1 MKSKINIH
9 SGVEALNNLYDFLKS
24 SDSPTE
30 VKVEK
35 EIYLG
40 LNLYNLIMSIYK
52 DTISTLEKEE
62 SIKILNDIENVNN
75 KITQLIL
82 SINDERD
89 AGIIEHLREER
100 NALMTIKTKALQEQI
115 TKFSKDLQN
124 STTKKDHVLKGD
136 KIKNYPFLF
145 LLNTRIIFSCS
156 KIARFQKSQ
165 HIQKSQH

>member
-1 MKSKINIH
+1 MNSKININ
-9 SGVEALNNLYDFLKS
+9 SGIEALNNLYDFLKS

-35 EIYLG
+35 GIYLG

-75 KITQLIL
+75 KITQLIS

-100 NALMTIKTKALQEQI
+100 NELMTIKTKALQEQI
-115 TKFSKDLQN
+115 KEFSKDLQN
-124 STTKKDHVLKGD
+124 STTKKDQVLKGD
-136 KIKNYPFLF
+136 KIEN
-145 LLNTRIIFSCS
+145 
-156 KIARFQKSQ
+156 
-165 HIQKSQH
+165 

>member
-1 MKSKINIH
+1 MNSKININ

-35 EIYLG
+35 GIYLG

-52 DTISTLEKEE
+52 DTISTLEKKE

-75 KITQLIL
+75 KITQLIS

-100 NALMTIKTKALQEQI
+100 NELMTIKTKALQEQI
-115 TKFSKDLQN
+115 KEFSKDLQN
-124 STTKKDHVLKGD
+124 STTKKTK
-136 KIKNYPFLF
+136 F
-145 LLNTRIIFSCS
+145 
-156 KIARFQKSQ
+156 
-165 HIQKSQH
+165 

>member
-1 MKSKINIH
+1 MNSKININ

-35 EIYLG
+35 GIYLG

-75 KITQLIL
+75 KITQLIS

-100 NALMTIKTKALQEQI
+100 NELMTIKTKALQEQI
-115 TKFSKDLQN
+115 KEFSKKSQN
-124 STTKKDHVLKGD
+124 SANSKTQNLKGD
-136 KIKNYPFLF
+136 KIEN
-145 LLNTRIIFSCS
+145 
-156 KIARFQKSQ
+156 
-165 HIQKSQH
+165 

>member
-1 MKSKINIH
+1 MNSKININ

-35 EIYLG
+35 GIYLG

-75 KITQLIL
+75 KITQLIS
-82 SINDERD
+82 SINDEGD

-100 NALMTIKTKALQEQI
+100 NELMTIKTKSLQEQI
-115 TKFSKDLQN
+115 KEFSKDLQN
-124 STTKKDHVLKGD
+124 STTKKDQVLKGD
-136 KIKNYPFLF
+136 KIEN
-145 LLNTRIIFSCS
+145 
-156 KIARFQKSQ
+156 
-165 HIQKSQH
+165 

>member
-1 MKSKINIH
+1 MNSKININ

-35 EIYLG
+35 GIYLG

-75 KITQLIL
+75 KITQLIS

-89 AGIIEHLREER
+89 VGIIEHLREER
-100 NALMTIKTKALQEQI
+100 NELMIIKTKALQEQI

-124 STTKKDHVLKGD
+124 STTKKDQVLKGD
-136 KIKNYPFLF
+136 KIEN
-145 LLNTRIIFSCS
+145 
-156 KIARFQKSQ
+156 
-165 HIQKSQH
+165 

>member
-1 MKSKINIH
+1 MKSKININ
-9 SGVEALNNLYDFLKS
+9 SGIEALNNLYDFLKS

-35 EIYLG
+35 GIYLG

-52 DTISTLEKEE
+52 DIISTLEKEE

-75 KITQLIL
+75 KITQLIS

-100 NALMTIKTKALQEQI
+100 NELMTIKTKALQEQI
-115 TKFSKDLQN
+115 IKFSKDLQS
-124 STTKKDHVLKGD
+124 STTKKDQVLKGD
-136 KIKNYPFLF
+136 KIEN
-145 LLNTRIIFSCS
+145 
-156 KIARFQKSQ
+156 
-165 HIQKSQH
+165 

>member
-1 MKSKINIH
+1 MNSKININ

-35 EIYLG
+35 GIYLG

-52 DTISTLEKEE
+52 DTISTLEKKE

-75 KITQLIL
+75 KITQLIS

-100 NALMTIKTKALQEQI
+100 NELMTIKTKALQEQI
-115 TKFSKDLQN
+115 KN
-124 STTKKDHVLKGD
+124 SQKICKTALLKRPSF
-136 KIKNYPFLF
+136 K
-145 LLNTRIIFSCS
+145 R
-156 KIARFQKSQ
+156 R
-165 HIQKSQH
+165 

>member
-1 MKSKINIH
+1 MNSKININ

-35 EIYLG
+35 GIYLG

-52 DTISTLEKEE
+52 DTINTLEKEE

-75 KITQLIL
+75 KITQLIS

-100 NALMTIKTKALQEQI
+100 NELMTIKTKALQEQI
-115 TKFSKDLQN
+115 KEFSKDLQN
-124 STTKKDHVLKGD
+124 STTKKDQVLKGD
-136 KIKNYPFLF
+136 KIEN
-145 LLNTRIIFSCS
+145 
-156 KIARFQKSQ
+156 
-165 HIQKSQH
+165 

>member
-1 MKSKINIH
+1 MNSKINIK

-35 EIYLG
+35 GIYLG

-75 KITQLIL
+75 KITQLIS

-100 NALMTIKTKALQEQI
+100 NELMTIKTKALQEQI
-115 TKFSKDLQN
+115 REFSKDLQN
-124 STTKKDHVLKGD
+124 STTKKDQVLKGD
-136 KIKNYPFLF
+136 KIEN
-145 LLNTRIIFSCS
+145 
-156 KIARFQKSQ
+156 
-165 HIQKSQH
+165 

>member
-1 MKSKINIH
+1 MNSKININ

-35 EIYLG
+35 GIYLG

-75 KITQLIL
+75 KITQLIS

-89 AGIIEHLREER
+89 VGIIEHLQEER
-100 NALMTIKTKALQEQI
+100 NELMTIKTKALQEQI
-115 TKFSKDLQN
+115 KEFSKDLQN
-124 STTKKDHVLKGD
+124 STTKKDQVLKGD
-136 KIKNYPFLF
+136 KIEN
-145 LLNTRIIFSCS
+145 
-156 KIARFQKSQ
+156 
-165 HIQKSQH
+165 

>member
-1 MKSKINIH
+1 MNNKININ

-30 VKVEK
+30 IKVEK

-52 DTISTLEKEE
+52 DTINTLEKEE

-82 SINDERD
+82 SINEERD
-89 AGIIEHLREER
+89 ANIMEHLREER
-100 NALMTIKTKALQEQI
+100 NELMTIKTKALQEQI
-115 TKFSKDLQN
+115 KEFSK
-124 STTKKDHVLKGD
+124 
-136 KIKNYPFLF
+136 
-145 LLNTRIIFSCS
+145 
-156 KIARFQKSQ
+156 
-165 HIQKSQH
+165 

>member
-1 MKSKINIH
+1 MKSKININ

-35 EIYLG
+35 GIYLG
-40 LNLYNLIMSIYK
+40 LNLYNLIMNIYK

-75 KITQLIL
+75 KITQLIS

-100 NALMTIKTKALQEQI
+100 NELMIIKTKALQEQI
-115 TKFSKDLQN
+115 TKFSKDLQS
-124 STTKKDHVLKGD
+124 STTKKTK
-136 KIKNYPFLF
+136 F
-145 LLNTRIIFSCS
+145 
-156 KIARFQKSQ
+156 
-165 HIQKSQH
+165 

>member
-1 MKSKINIH
+1 MKSKININ

-24 SDSPTE
+24 GDSPTE

-35 EIYLG
+35 GIYLG

-75 KITQLIL
+75 KITQLIS

-89 AGIIEHLREER
+89 TGIIEHLREER
-100 NALMTIKTKALQEQI
+100 NELMAIKTKTLQEQI
-115 TKFSKDLQN
+115 TKFSKDLPN
-124 STTKKDHVLKGD
+124 STTKKVQVLKGD
-136 KIKNYPFLF
+136 KIEN
-145 LLNTRIIFSCS
+145 
-156 KIARFQKSQ
+156 
-165 HIQKSQH
+165 

>member
-1 MKSKINIH
+1 MNSKININ

-35 EIYLG
+35 GIYLG

-75 KITQLIL
+75 KITQLIS

-100 NALMTIKTKALQEQI
+100 NELMTIKTKTLQEQI
-115 TKFSKDLQN
+115 KEFSKDLQN
-124 STTKKDHVLKGD
+124 STTKKDQVLKGD
-136 KIKNYPFLF
+136 KIEN
-145 LLNTRIIFSCS
+145 
-156 KIARFQKSQ
+156 
-165 HIQKSQH
+165 

>member
-1 MKSKINIH
+1 MKSKININ

-35 EIYLG
+35 GIYLG
-40 LNLYNLIMSIYK
+40 LNLYNLIINIYK

-75 KITQLIL
+75 KITQLIS

-100 NALMTIKTKALQEQI
+100 NELMTIKTKTLQEQI
-115 TKFSKDLQN
+115 KKFSKDLQS
-124 STTKKDHVLKGD
+124 STTKKDQVLKGD
-136 KIKNYPFLF
+136 KIEN
-145 LLNTRIIFSCS
+145 
-156 KIARFQKSQ
+156 
-165 HIQKSQH
+165 

>member
-1 MKSKINIH
+1 MNSKININ

-35 EIYLG
+35 GIYLG
-40 LNLYNLIMSIYK
+40 LNLYNLIMSVYK
-52 DTISTLEKEE
+52 DTISTLEKKE

-75 KITQLIL
+75 KITQLIS

-100 NALMTIKTKALQEQI
+100 NELMTIKTKALQEQI
-115 TKFSKDLQN
+115 KEFSKDLQN
-124 STTKKDHVLKGD
+124 STTKKDQVLKGD
-136 KIKNYPFLF
+136 KIEN
-145 LLNTRIIFSCS
+145 
-156 KIARFQKSQ
+156 
-165 HIQKSQH
+165 

>member
-1 MKSKINIH
+1 MNSKININ

-35 EIYLG
+35 GIYLG

-75 KITQLIL
+75 KITQLIS

-100 NALMTIKTKALQEQI
+100 NELMTIKTKALQEQI
-115 TKFSKDLQN
+115 KEFSKESQN
-124 STTKKDHVLKGD
+124 SANSKTQNLKGD
-136 KIKNYPFLF
+136 KIEN
-145 LLNTRIIFSCS
+145 
-156 KIARFQKSQ
+156 
-165 HIQKSQH
+165 

>member
-1 MKSKINIH
+1 MNSKININ

-35 EIYLG
+35 GIYLG

-75 KITQLIL
+75 KITQLIS
-82 SINDERD
+82 SINDARD

-100 NALMTIKTKALQEQI
+100 NELMTIKTKALQEQI
-115 TKFSKDLQN
+115 KEFSKDLQN
-124 STTKKDHVLKGD
+124 STTKKDQFLKGD
-136 KIKNYPFLF
+136 KIEN
-145 LLNTRIIFSCS
+145 
-156 KIARFQKSQ
+156 
-165 HIQKSQH
+165 

>member
-1 MKSKINIH
+1 MKSKININ

-24 SDSPTE
+24 GDSPTE

-35 EIYLG
+35 GIYLG

-75 KITQLIL
+75 KITQLIS

-100 NALMTIKTKALQEQI
+100 NELMTIKTKTLQEQI
-115 TKFSKDLQN
+115 TKFSKDLPN
-124 STTKKDHVLKGD
+124 STTKKD
-136 KIKNYPFLF
+136 
-145 LLNTRIIFSCS
+145 
-156 KIARFQKSQ
+156 
-165 HIQKSQH
+165 

>member
-1 MKSKINIH
+1 MNSKININ

-35 EIYLG
+35 GIYLG

-75 KITQLIL
+75 KITQLIS

-100 NALMTIKTKALQEQI
+100 NELMTIKTKALQEQI
-115 TKFSKDLQN
+115 KEFSKDLQN
-124 STTKKDHVLKGD
+124 STTKKDQVLKGD
-136 KIKNYPFLF
+136 KIEN
-145 LLNTRIIFSCS
+145 
-156 KIARFQKSQ
+156 
-165 HIQKSQH
+165 

>member
-1 MKSKINIH
+1 MNSKININ

-35 EIYLG
+35 GIYLG

-75 KITQLIL
+75 KITQLIS

-100 NALMTIKTKALQEQI
+100 NELMTIKTKALQEQI
-115 TKFSKDLQN
+115 KEFSKESQN
-124 STTKKDHVLKGD
+124 STNSKTQNLKGD
-136 KIKNYPFLF
+136 KIEN
-145 LLNTRIIFSCS
+145 
-156 KIARFQKSQ
+156 
-165 HIQKSQH
+165 